1 MERPIPGS
9 GAGRGYAR
17 RMLRLLRLEARVKL
31 DDPGRALAEAE
42 RAAGAGDESWERW
55 IAEFRGGQALI
66 VALEVTVTFDGV
78 PGTLRVA
85 NRGVFVEKH
94 PEPPKVEQQIA
105 EVVSKDFPL
114 LARDLS
120 HRGHHIDEAELGEM
134 YVHVELGEDVRAALT
149 TGGRSFPGAE
159 RPTPRCGR
167 PAPSAPLNDRPG
179 AGVVVA

>member
-149 TGGRSFPGAE
+149 TGGAELSRGGAPNAEVRASRPE
-159 RPTPRCGR
+159 RPPQ
-167 PAPSAPLNDRPG
+167 
-179 AGVVVA
+179 